1 MAAHSGDKYADI
13 ADALMSVTDD
23 QAQFSDIGGDSD
35 AEDGLVLQ
43 QPRFKNRAKNLRG
56 TSDVPSTSTADNTD
70 SDCESS
76 DHGPP
81 SSIDSFELYERYG
94 TPAESDSNEDAA
106 LPTFE
111 WSKEPG
117 DPIIFM
123 CSTFTEQTGPKCD
136 QKLNNPIDFF
146 SLFFT
151 EFFLCEIVYQSNL
164 YATQLGQDLSLG
176 LDELKAFLGIII
188 YMGFHYLPG
197 YKLYWSTDENFH
209 CERIARIMTQ
219 KRFLKILRFLH
230 LTDNSSMPDRQC
242 SNYDRLYKVRP
253 LLDYLGDAFKQNF
266 GPSQFISIDESM
278 VGFKG
283 RSTLKQYMPLKPIKR
298 GFKVWV
304 MCCAVTGYVI
314 AFDIYTGKDPTNDTS
329 LGLGENVVL
338 KLTRALEGLYYCLF
352 FDNFFTSV
360 PLVYKLLRKKMFACG
375 TVRVNRKHL
384 PVNVINDKSLKQ
396 HQTDFAT
403 SGDISF
409 IRWIDRGKKPV
420 TVLSSMHNPSSIT
433 TVRRTNAKGEKEE
446 VPCPVAVSDYNKYMG
461 GVDKMDQMI
470 ERYSV
475 VRKSR
480 RWWMKI
486 FFYFIDVAICN
497 SFVIYKSSVT
507 ANGKKPISHLVFR
520 SILVNELIGT
530 FSSKQKK
537 GYQPMKGFAK
547 KKRSVGVLNV
557 QNTKRLSNV
566 GIHLPEVIK
575 TYRRC
580 ALCSTKRQE
589 KRSNVLCSACN
600 VALCKGCFADFH
612 KSN

>member
-253 LLDYLGDAFKQNF
+253 LLDYLGDAFKQNL
-266 GPSQFISIDESM
+266 D
-278 VGFKG
+278 
-283 RSTLKQYMPLKPIKR
+283 LH
-298 GFKVWV
+298 
-304 MCCAVTGYVI
+304 
-314 AFDIYTGKDPTNDTS
+314 N
-329 LGLGENVVL
+329 
-338 KLTRALEGLYYCLF
+338 LF
-352 FDNFFTSV
+352 
-360 PLVYKLLRKKMFACG
+360 P
-375 TVRVNRKHL
+375 
-384 PVNVINDKSLKQ
+384 
-396 HQTDFAT
+396 
-403 SGDISF
+403 
-409 IRWIDRGKKPV
+409 
-420 TVLSSMHNPSSIT
+420 
-433 TVRRTNAKGEKEE
+433 
-446 VPCPVAVSDYNKYMG
+446 
-461 GVDKMDQMI
+461 
-470 ERYSV
+470 
-475 VRKSR
+475 
-480 RWWMKI
+480 
-486 FFYFIDVAICN
+486 
-497 SFVIYKSSVT
+497 
-507 ANGKKPISHLVFR
+507 
-520 SILVNELIGT
+520 
-530 FSSKQKK
+530 
-537 GYQPMKGFAK
+537 
-547 KKRSVGVLNV
+547 
-557 QNTKRLSNV
+557 
-566 GIHLPEVIK
+566 
-575 TYRRC
+575 
-580 ALCSTKRQE
+580 
-589 KRSNVLCSACN
+589 
-600 VALCKGCFADFH
+600 
-612 KSN
+612 

>member
-1 MAAHSGDKYADI
+1 
-13 ADALMSVTDD
+13 
-23 QAQFSDIGGDSD
+23 
-35 AEDGLVLQ
+35 
-43 QPRFKNRAKNLRG
+43 
-56 TSDVPSTSTADNTD
+56 
-70 SDCESS
+70 
-76 DHGPP
+76 
-81 SSIDSFELYERYG
+81 
-94 TPAESDSNEDAA
+94 
-106 LPTFE
+106 
-111 WSKEPG
+111 
-117 DPIIFM
+117 
-123 CSTFTEQTGPKCD
+123 
-136 QKLNNPIDFF
+136 
-146 SLFFT
+146 
-151 EFFLCEIVYQSNL
+151 
-164 YATQLGQDLSLG
+164 
-176 LDELKAFLGIII
+176 
-188 YMGFHYLPG
+188 
-197 YKLYWSTDENFH
+197 
-209 CERIARIMTQ
+209 
-219 KRFLKILRFLH
+219 
-230 LTDNSSMPDRQC
+230 
-242 SNYDRLYKVRP
+242 
-253 LLDYLGDAFKQNF
+253 
-266 GPSQFISIDESM
+266 
-278 VGFKG
+278 
-283 RSTLKQYMPLKPIKR
+283 
-298 GFKVWV
+298 
-304 MCCAVTGYVI
+304 
-314 AFDIYTGKDPTNDTS
+314 
-329 LGLGENVVL
+329 
-338 KLTRALEGLYYCLF
+338 
-352 FDNFFTSV
+352 
-360 PLVYKLLRKKMFACG
+360 MFACG

-537 GYQPMKGFAK
+537 D
-547 KKRSVGVLNV
+547 V

>member
-1 MAAHSGDKYADI
+1 
-13 ADALMSVTDD
+13 
-23 QAQFSDIGGDSD
+23 
-35 AEDGLVLQ
+35 
-43 QPRFKNRAKNLRG
+43 
-56 TSDVPSTSTADNTD
+56 
-70 SDCESS
+70 
-76 DHGPP
+76 
-81 SSIDSFELYERYG
+81 
-94 TPAESDSNEDAA
+94 
-106 LPTFE
+106 
-111 WSKEPG
+111 
-117 DPIIFM
+117 M

-253 LLDYLGDAFKQNF
+253 LLDYLGNAFKQNF

-298 GFKVWV
+298 GFK
-304 MCCAVTGYVI
+304 
-314 AFDIYTGKDPTNDTS
+314 
-329 LGLGENVVL
+329 
-338 KLTRALEGLYYCLF
+338 
-352 FDNFFTSV
+352 
-360 PLVYKLLRKKMFACG
+360 
-375 TVRVNRKHL
+375 
-384 PVNVINDKSLKQ
+384 
-396 HQTDFAT
+396 
-403 SGDISF
+403 
-409 IRWIDRGKKPV
+409 
-420 TVLSSMHNPSSIT
+420 NPSSIT

-557 QNTKRLSNV
+557 RNTKRLSNV